1 MKTRALILALSLTA
15 AVAPAGAAET
25 EKASIEVRIDDLYLA
40 NATDR
45 ERLEVR
51 LESAA
56 RRLCHSG
63 RRGLAESAHRSACVS
78 EVLAGTGPQAERAI
92 ARAQNGSRLALL
104 IIGGAR

>member
-1 MKTRALILALSLTA
+1 MMTRTLILALSFAAAVVVPTA
-15 AVAPAGAAET
+15 AQAED
-25 EKASIEVRIDDLYLA
+25 ASAEVRIDDLDLA

-78 EVLAGTGPQAERAI
+78 EALAGTGPQAERAI